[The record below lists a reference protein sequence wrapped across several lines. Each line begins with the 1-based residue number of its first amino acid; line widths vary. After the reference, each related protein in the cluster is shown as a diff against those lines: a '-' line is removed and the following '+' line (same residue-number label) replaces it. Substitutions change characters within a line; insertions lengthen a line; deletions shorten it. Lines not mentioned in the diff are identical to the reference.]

1 MKDKPIPEPE
11 ELYERVRT
19 TLEKSQDVVVA
30 VDSSSASTAETACD
44 QTAAAEDKELSLALV
59 GKFQSGK
66 STLYNYLCGGR
77 ELSPMGPGNGGIPTS
92 AGRVTAHPL
101 PEGEKEYAD
110 IRWRTPDELAEIIAK
125 GKYSKPTEEQI
136 QETLS
141 LLSNSKKR
149 TQLETELLR
158 QLRDPAPKKNRDELR
173 LALLALHFFPA
184 YQEEIKRTRFEPPE
198 DATLLSSYPQD
209 WELRWQQLLSEKED
223 AGVEK
228 YFKKKDVSFIFCADI
243 RMYVD
248 SDLLRK
254 IGVSI
259 TDCPGY
265 MACDR
270 DTEIARES
278 IRSADIVLYLME
290 GENQLDS
297 DDKKELKYILSEKKT
312 LLIACNLHKSESQW
326 ERILNNSV
334 CPDLKDM
341 GAAPEI
347 VTFHAAMAL
356 RAQELCMAQQN
367 LLPASERA
375 ILDGQ
380 EGDVVKKLQR
390 KLKKYWEELRD
401 NEDCPR
407 KDPDYFAQESKIC
420 PLLKTIHSKAKAIRE
435 LRAAYPHLNEIQR
448 KLQETV
454 DQLDE
459 LAECERVKNQITT
472 ARKGVGTLENSW
484 KEIEKKFLGEARR
497 SITNRCEFDK
507 GEIRDIARNH
517 TPRTGRIFGGGPP
530 KSQRR
535 YESYI
540 REQVG
545 KTASCIVRSLKDST
559 TLGNALCEMR
569 QNWEKKYSEIQQL
582 VGKLP
587 KIAIPKKH
595 VFPKDLAD
603 LFKKLPDD
611 KPDTRE
617 FYKGEEIPGWSI
629 WDSTDSSAEKI
640 TGEMKKF
647 LSSWLL
653 KELDKYPY
661 GPLNILKNTVDTY
674 KERQEGMATSFDT
687 YHTNLQSALNKKQ
700 AKGMDKQK
708 VRELKKQIDAL
719 LQDCHPYI
727 NNKNSTT

>member
-1 MKDKPIPEPE
+1 MKDKPIPEPK

-19 TLEKSQDVVVA
+19 TLEQAQDVVVA

-59 GKFQSGK
+59 GRFQSGK

-77 ELSPMGPGNGGIPTS
+77 ELSPVGPGNGGIPTS

-136 QETLS
+136 HETIS

-149 TQLETELLR
+149 TQLETKLLR
-158 QLRDPAPKKNRDELR
+158 QLRDPAPNENRDELR

-184 YQEEIKRTRFEPPE
+184 YQEEIKRTRFESPE

-209 WELRWQQLLSEKED
+209 WERRWQLLSEKKD
-223 AGVEK
+223 ACVEE
-228 YFKKKDVSFIFCADI
+228 YFEKKDVSFIFCADI

-270 DTEIARES
+270 DTEIAHES

-297 DDKKELKYILSEKKT
+297 DDKRELKYILSEKKT

-367 LLPASERA
+367 LLPAISERA

-390 KLKKYWEELRD
+390 KLKEYWEELRD

-420 PLLKTIHSKAKAIRE
+420 PLLETIHSKAKAIRD

-448 KLQETV
+448 KLQDTV

-459 LAECERVKNQITT
+459 FDICKRVKKQITT
-472 ARKGVGTLENSW
+472 APNGVGTLENSW

-497 SITNRCEFDK
+497 SITICCDSAEEAIENIID
-507 GEIRDIARNH
+507 NH
-517 TPRTGRIFGGGPP
+517 SRSSLGWFGGNTS
-530 KSQRR
+530 KSQGR

-545 KTASCIVRSLKDST
+545 KTASCIVRRLKDSI

-569 QNWEKKYSEIQQL
+569 RRCEEKYSKMKQL
-582 VGKLP
+582 VEELQGIEAPQKP
-587 KIAIPKKH
+587 

-611 KPDTRE
+611 KPATRE

-629 WDSTDSSAEKI
+629 WDSADSTAEEI
-640 TGEMKKF
+640 TGEMKTF

-661 GPLNILKNTVDTY
+661 GPLNRLKNKVDTY
-674 KERQEGMATSFDT
+674 KERLEGMATSFDT
-687 YHTNLQSALNKKQ
+687 YHTNLRSALNDKQ

-708 VRELKKQIDAL
+708 VRELKKQIDDL

-727 NNKNSTT
+727 NNENSAT

>member
-44 QTAAAEDKELSLALV
+44 QTAVAEDKELSLALV

-77 ELSPMGPGNGGIPTS
+77 ELSPVGPGNGGIPTS

-101 PEGEKEYAD
+101 SEGEKEHAD

-136 QETLS
+136 QETLN
-141 LLSNSKKR
+141 LLNNSKKH

-173 LALLALHFFPA
+173 LALLALHFYPA
-184 YQEEIKRTRFEPPE
+184 YQEKIKRTRFEPPKN
-198 DATLLSSYPQD
+198 ATLLSSYPQD
-209 WELRWQQLLSEKED
+209 WELRWQLLSEKED

-228 YFKKKDVSFIFCADI
+228 YFKKEDVSFIFCADI
-243 RMYVD
+243 HMYVD
-248 SDLLRK
+248 SDLLRN

-270 DTEIARES
+270 DTEIAHES

-297 DDKKELKYILSEKKT
+297 DDKRELEFILSEKKT

-334 CPDLKDM
+334 YPALKDM

-356 RAQELCMAQQN
+356 RAQELRMAQQN
-367 LLPASERA
+367 PLPAISERA
-375 ILDGQ
+375 ILGGQ

-390 KLKKYWEELRD
+390 KLKEYWEELRD

-407 KDPDYFAQESKIC
+407 EDPDYFAQESKIC
-420 PLLKTIHSKAKAIRE
+420 PLLETIHRKAKAIRD

-448 KLQETV
+448 KLQDTV

-459 LAECERVKNQITT
+459 FDKCKRVKKQITT
-472 ARKGVGTLENSW
+472 AHIGVGTLENSW
-484 KEIEKKFLGEARR
+484 KEIEKKFHGEARS
-497 SITNRCEFDK
+497 SITICCDSAEEAIENIIDK
-507 GEIRDIARNH
+507 YADSYFATAH
-517 TPRTGRIFGGGPP
+517 
-530 KSQRR
+530 KSQVI
-535 YESYI
+535 YEKHI

-545 KTASCIVRSLKDST
+545 KTASCIVRRLKAPI
-559 TLGNALCEMR
+559 TLSNALCEMR
-569 QNWEKKYSEIQQL
+569 RCCEEKYSEMKQL
-582 VGKLP
+582 VEELQGIKVPLKP
-587 KIAIPKKH
+587 

-603 LFKKLPDD
+603 LLRKLPD
-611 KPDTRE
+611 KPATHE
-617 FYKGEEIPGWSI
+617 FYKGKAIPGWSANERI
-629 WDSTDSSAEKI
+629 STATNKI
-640 TGEMKKF
+640 IGEMKTF

-653 KELDKYPY
+653 KELANYPH
-661 GPLNILKNTVDTY
+661 GPLNILENTVDKY
-674 KERQEGMATSFDT
+674 KKCLEDMAKSFNT

-708 VRELKKQIDAL
+708 VRELKKQIDDL

-727 NNKNSTT
+727 NNENSAT